1 MKILLSI
8 LLILLINKHSY
19 SQTTL
24 NNKEIKIRE
33 GCHYSGF
40 HIDCENYP
48 FTIQPTSTWST
59 NPFRTLHFSAKFDS
73 NCNYDLG
80 DNDQNDWN
88 KLMKLSPIVYG
99 KRHSNR
105 LGWRYNLGTGQIEM
119 AMFLHINHP
128 VTVHDPSKRVYFP
141 LNASDLNVFNA
152 VELIFSNSLMV
163 TTVGNKS
170 VVVKEQFFTES
181 YITGVLRNAYFG
193 GNETAPQEM
202 IINVE
207 NIKVDYPP
215 GQFLQSD
222 EKHFFRCRF
231 YDDEIL
237 SYYGEDQIVAS
248 SHHPNSHPEESFFV
262 VEPGSDLIL
271 MSNNEIVLGPGF
283 HAKAGSNFHAK
294 IGPCSDIEV
303 SNFPTVL
310 CHGDNFNVNITHTSY
325 YKLQV
330 FLPYLSSPLFES
342 QGSINGNTLN
352 IDLPNDLPMPRLYNF
367 RLVLDGPCDRS
378 DELYEV
384 LLYSC
389 GSPEDARLYAPQTD
403 STLVLLLDQPLTI
416 YPNPT
421 HQNIQVVGTE
431 LGEYTLY
438 DLLGKPLIRGL
449 KEQKQIDLNLSDL
462 PNGIYLFTLNGRSY
476 RVVKN

>member
-1 MKILLSI
+1 MYRYFLLC
-8 LLILLINKHSY
+8 LILVTSHVY
-19 SQTTL
+19 SQETVA
-24 NNKEIKIRE
+24 NKTITIWE
-33 GCHYSGF
+33 GWHYSTPLSG
-40 HIDCENYP
+40 DGYKVKKTKNY
-48 FTIQPTSTWST
+48 
-59 NPFRTLHFSAKFDS
+59 RTLSFNARFNA

-80 DNDQNDWN
+80 DGPQNSWS
-88 KLMKLSPIVYG
+88 KLMKISPTSLSGG

-105 LGWRYNLGTGQIEM
+105 LGWRYNLNSEKIEM
-119 AMFLHINHP
+119 ALLLHINHP
-128 VTVHDPSKRVYFP
+128 ISGDNHQENGLIGHYIFP
-141 LNASDLNVFNA
+141 INSTDLNIFNE
-152 VELIFSNSLMV
+152 VELIFDDALMV
-163 TTVGNKS
+163 TTVEDIS
-170 VVVKEQFFTES
+170 VIVKERFFTNTFK
-181 YITGVLRNAYFG
+181 TGVRRNAFFG
-193 GNETAPQEM
+193 GTEDAPQKM
-202 IINVE
+202 SFRVE

-215 GQFLQSD
+215 SQFLQSD

-283 HAKAGSNFHAK
+283 HAKAGSNFHTK

-352 IDLPNDLPMPRLYNF
+352 IDLPDDLPMPRLYNF

-431 LGEYTLY
+431 LGVYTLY